1 MTEPTFGISFLTDDS
16 EPRPAVG
23 SDMSVVGIVAPSP
36 HADPDAFPLNTP
48 VLVFSD
54 QSAATAKLGAGPIYD
69 AFEAINEQLA
79 ELQIAAKVVVV
90 RVAEGA
96 NIAETIANIVGD
108 ANTKTGI
115 HALVD
120 AGTILGVVPRLIC
133 APGYTAQRFGG
144 IDHFAGLQGGENY
157 VTAPTVTFTG
167 GTPIRPARATANLT
181 AGAVSS
187 ITIDDPGEYL
197 TPPVVGFDGGG
208 GTGAAA
214 TAVLEQLANPICTAL
229 PAMLDKILGVAV
241 IDGPGTNRQDAV
253 DWRET
258 ISSKRIIPVVPATKV
273 MAADGSIAIKPLS
286 PYVIGRAVRRDYEK
300 GGFPFHSW
308 ANQPINGIIGPSR
321 GIAFSLTDGAT
332 EGQDLL
338 SNNIGVLIRGEA
350 GVETAIAEGGFVYV
364 GTDTCA
370 DDELWRFY
378 NVVRG
383 RDYIHLLFLR
393 TLRYYL
399 GKFNITGQTV
409 QSVLNTMEFALRDLK
424 ADQHILGYKVGFTKD
439 QNSPE
444 NLRLGKFT
452 VRFQAE
458 EPPVLR
464 RLVIQSA
471 RYRPALDALL
481 NDLLTQLEL
490 AA

>member
-1 MTEPTFGISFLTDDS
+1 MTEPTFGITFLRDDN

-23 SDMSVVGIVAPSP
+23 SDLSVVGIVAPAP
-36 HADPDAFPLNTP
+36 LADPDAFPLDTP

-54 QSAATAKLGAGPIYD
+54 QSAMTAKLGAGPIYD
-69 AFEAINEQLA
+69 AFEAINQQLA

-96 NIAETIANIVGD
+96 DLAETIAKIRGD
-108 ANTKTGI
+108 ANAKTGI
-115 HALVD
+115 HALLD

-133 APGYTAQRFGG
+133 CPGYTSQRFGE
-144 IDHFAGLQGGENY
+144 DE
-157 VTAPTVTFTG
+157 
-167 GTPIRPARATANLT
+167 AN
-181 AGAVSS
+181 AV
-187 ITIDDPGEYL
+187 
-197 TPPVVGFDGGG
+197 V
-208 GTGAAA
+208 A
-214 TAVLEQLANPICTAL
+214 AL
-229 PAMLDKILGVAV
+229 PAVLDKILGVAV
-241 IDGPGTNRQDAV
+241 VDGPGTTRQDAV

-258 ISSKRIIPVVPATKV
+258 ISSKRIIPVEPATKV
-273 MAADGSIAIKPLS
+273 MTADGSIVVKPFS
-286 PYVIGRAVRRDYEK
+286 PYVIGRAVRRDFEK

-308 ANQPINGIIGPSR
+308 ANQPINGIVGPSR
-321 GIAFSLTDGAT
+321 PIAFSLTDGAT

-338 SNNIGVLIRGEA
+338 ASNIGVLIRGEI
-350 GVETAIAEGGFVYV
+350 GVETAIADGGFVYV

-383 RDYIHLLFLR
+383 RDYIHLLFLK

-424 ADQHILGYKVGFTKD
+424 ADQHILGYQVGFTKD

-452 VRFQAE
+452 VRFAAE

>member
-1 MTEPTFGISFLTDDS
+1 MTEPTFGITFLSDDN

-23 SDMSVVGIVAPSP
+23 SDLSVVGIVAPSP
-36 HADPDAFPLNTP
+36 LADADAFPLDTP

-54 QSAATAKLGAGPIYD
+54 QSAMTAKLGAGPIYD
-69 AFEAINEQLA
+69 ALEAINQQLA

-90 RVAEGA
+90 RVAQGDT
-96 NIAETIANIVGD
+96 IAETIANIRGD
-108 ANTKTGI
+108 ANAKTGI
-115 HALVD
+115 HALLD
-120 AGTILGVVPRLIC
+120 AGTILGVIPRLISC
-133 APGYTAQRFGG
+133 PGFTSQRFG
-144 IDHFAGLQGGENY
+144 DDQ
-157 VTAPTVTFTG
+157 
-167 GTPIRPARATANLT
+167 AN
-181 AGAVSS
+181 AV
-187 ITIDDPGEYL
+187 
-197 TPPVVGFDGGG
+197 V
-208 GTGAAA
+208 A
-214 TAVLEQLANPICTAL
+214 AL
-229 PAMLDKILGVAV
+229 PAVLDKLLAVAV
-241 IDGPGTNRQDAV
+241 VDGPGSTRQDAV

-258 ISSKRIIPVVPATKV
+258 VSSKRIVPVEPAAKV
-273 MAADGSIAIKPLS
+273 MAGDGSILVKPLS

-300 GGFPFHSW
+300 GGYPFHSF
-308 ANQPINGIIGPSR
+308 ANQPVNGIVGSSR
-321 GIAFSLTDGAT
+321 PIAFSLTDGAT

-338 SNNIGVLIRGEA
+338 SNNIGVLIRGEI
-350 GVETAIAEGGFVYV
+350 GVETAIADGGFVYV

-399 GKFNITGQTV
+399 GKFNITGQAV
-409 QSVLNTMEFALRDLK
+409 QSVINTMEFALRDLK

-452 VRFQAE
+452 VRFAAE

-481 NDLLTQLEL
+481 DDLLTQLEL

>member
-1 MTEPTFGISFLTDDS
+1 MTEPTFGITFLSDDN

-23 SDMSVVGIVAPSP
+23 SDLSVVGIVAPSP
-36 HADPDAFPLNTP
+36 LADADAFPLDTP

-54 QSAATAKLGAGPIYD
+54 QSAMTAKLGAGPIYD
-69 AFEAINEQLA
+69 ALEAINQQLA

-90 RVAEGA
+90 RVAQGDT
-96 NIAETIANIVGD
+96 IAETIANIRGD
-108 ANTKTGI
+108 ANAKTGI
-115 HALVD
+115 HALLD
-120 AGTILGVVPRLIC
+120 AGTILGVIPRLISC
-133 APGYTAQRFGG
+133 PGFTSQRFG
-144 IDHFAGLQGGENY
+144 DDQ
-157 VTAPTVTFTG
+157 
-167 GTPIRPARATANLT
+167 AN
-181 AGAVSS
+181 AV
-187 ITIDDPGEYL
+187 
-197 TPPVVGFDGGG
+197 V
-208 GTGAAA
+208 A
-214 TAVLEQLANPICTAL
+214 AL
-229 PAMLDKILGVAV
+229 PGVLDRLLAVAV
-241 IDGPGTNRQDAV
+241 IDGPGSTRQDAV

-258 ISSKRIIPVVPATKV
+258 VSSKRIVPVEPAAKV
-273 MAADGSIAIKPLS
+273 MAGDGSILVKPLS

-300 GGFPFHSW
+300 GGYPFHSF
-308 ANQPINGIIGPSR
+308 ANQPVNGIVGPSR
-321 GIAFSLTDGAT
+321 PIAFSLTDGAT

-338 SNNIGVLIRGEA
+338 SNNIGVLIRGEI
-350 GVETAIAEGGFVYV
+350 GVETTIADGGFVYV

-383 RDYIHLLFLR
+383 RDYIHLLFLK

-399 GKFNITGQTV
+399 GKFNITGQAV
-409 QSVLNTMEFALRDLK
+409 QSVINTMEFALRDLK

-452 VRFQAE
+452 VRFAAE

-481 NDLLTQLEL
+481 DDLLTQLEL

>member
-1 MTEPTFGISFLTDDS
+1 MTEPTFGITFLRDDN

-23 SDMSVVGIVAPSP
+23 SDLSVVGIVAPSP
-36 HADPDAFPLNTP
+36 LADADAFPLDTP

-54 QSAATAKLGAGPIYD
+54 QSAVTARLGAGPIYD
-69 AFEAINEQLA
+69 AFEAINQQLA
-79 ELQIAAKVVVV
+79 ELQIAAKIVVV
-90 RVAEGA
+90 RVDEGD
-96 NIAETIANIVGD
+96 NLAETIANIRGD
-108 ANTKTGI
+108 ANAKTGI
-115 HALVD
+115 HAMLD
-120 AGTILGVVPRLIC
+120 AGTILGVIPRLIC
-133 APGYTAQRFGG
+133 VPGYTSQRFG
-144 IDHFAGLQGGENY
+144 DDQ
-157 VTAPTVTFTG
+157 
-167 GTPIRPARATANLT
+167 AN
-181 AGAVSS
+181 AIVA
-187 ITIDDPGEYL
+187 
-197 TPPVVGFDGGG
+197 
-208 GTGAAA
+208 
-214 TAVLEQLANPICTAL
+214 AL
-229 PAMLDKILGVAV
+229 PAVLDKLLAVAV
-241 IDGPGTNRQDAV
+241 VDGPGTTRQEAV

-258 ISSKRIIPVVPATKV
+258 ISSKRIIPVEPAAKV
-273 MAADGSIAIKPLS
+273 MAADGSIVVRPLS

-300 GGFPFHSW
+300 GGFPFHSF
-308 ANQPINGIIGPSR
+308 ANQPIVGIVGPSR
-321 GIAFSLTDGAT
+321 PIAFSLTDGAT

-338 SNNIGVLIRGEA
+338 LNNIGVLIRGEI
-350 GVETAIAEGGFVYV
+350 GVETAIADGGFVYV

-370 DDELWRFY
+370 DDDLWRFY

-383 RDYIHLLFLR
+383 RDYIHLLFLK

-399 GKFNITGQTV
+399 GKFNITGQAV

-452 VRFQAE
+452 VRFAAE

-490 AA
+490 SA

>member
-1 MTEPTFGISFLTDDS
+1 MTEPTFGITFLSDDN

-23 SDMSVVGIVAPSP
+23 SDLSVVGIVAPSP
-36 HADPDAFPLNTP
+36 LADADAFPLDTP

-54 QSAATAKLGAGPIYD
+54 QSAMTAKLGDGPIYD
-69 AFEAINEQLA
+69 AFEAINQQLA
-79 ELQIAAKVVVV
+79 ELQIAAKIVVV
-90 RVAEGA
+90 RVAQGDT
-96 NIAETIANIVGD
+96 IAETIANIRGD
-108 ANTKTGI
+108 ANAKTGI
-115 HALVD
+115 HALLD
-120 AGTILGVVPRLIC
+120 AGTILGVIPRLISC
-133 APGYTAQRFGG
+133 PGFTSQRFG
-144 IDHFAGLQGGENY
+144 DDQ
-157 VTAPTVTFTG
+157 
-167 GTPIRPARATANLT
+167 AN
-181 AGAVSS
+181 AV
-187 ITIDDPGEYL
+187 
-197 TPPVVGFDGGG
+197 V
-208 GTGAAA
+208 A
-214 TAVLEQLANPICTAL
+214 AL
-229 PAMLDKILGVAV
+229 PGVLDRLLAVAV
-241 IDGPGTNRQDAV
+241 IDGPGSTRQDAV

-258 ISSKRIIPVVPATKV
+258 VSSKRIVPVEPAAKV
-273 MAADGSIAIKPLS
+273 MAGDGSILVKPLS

-300 GGFPFHSW
+300 GGYPFHSF
-308 ANQPINGIIGPSR
+308 ANQPVNGIVGPSR
-321 GIAFSLTDGAT
+321 PIAFSLTDGAT

-338 SNNIGVLIRGEA
+338 SNNIGVLIRGEI
-350 GVETAIAEGGFVYV
+350 GVETTIADGGFVYV

-399 GKFNITGQTV
+399 GKFNITGQAV
-409 QSVLNTMEFALRDLK
+409 QSVINTMEFALRDLK

-452 VRFQAE
+452 VRFAAE

-481 NDLLTQLEL
+481 DDLLTQLEL